1 MGVGGELAKM
11 SDESWKRL
19 PDSQVS
25 GLVVPGGLRLSQ
37 GALGGGGDR
46 EAVVPTVAVTK
57 RRRGICGW
65 RWGVISRK
73 KNPSPFHF
81 S

>member
-19 PDSQVS
+19 PDFQVL
-25 GLVVPGGLRLSQ
+25 GLAVPGGLWVGVGTAR
-37 GALGGGGDR
+37 
-46 EAVVPTVAVTK
+46 AVVPTVAVTQ

-65 RWGVISRK
+65 RWGVVSRK
-73 KNPSPFHF
+73 KSPLPI
-81 S
+81 SLLLTGEW